1 MQRDPNYG
9 RPEEER
15 EPGSSRLGGPIGDTS
30 SATGTTR
37 SSTSQM
43 SAQDEQTWSMI
54 AHLSVLAGLI
64 GLMPFGALIVWLIY
78 KDRSPRVGFHAA
90 QALWYQIAWLVILI
104 VGWITT
110 GILTLLI
117 IGLLLIPVMLI
128 ATLVP
133 FVHGCYAAYKVN
145 QGVDYRYPFIAD
157 QVDRGRRFT

>member
-43 SAQDEQTWSMI
+43 TAQDEKTWSII

-78 KDRSPRVGFHAA
+78 KDKSPRVRFHSL
-90 QALWYQIAWLVILI
+90 QALWYQIAWIAILI
-104 VGWITT
+104 VYTMVS
-110 GILTLLI
+110 
-117 IGLLLIPVMLI
+117 LLLCHVVIGI
-128 ATLVP
+128 
-133 FVHGCYAAYKVN
+133 F
-145 QGVDYRYPFIAD
+145 
-157 QVDRGRRFT
+157 